1 MKPAMTF
8 SRQPLRNHPGAY
20 ARIEII
26 IILLVLAVL
35 VGVFVPRLV
44 KARRTAQANSC
55 ANNMRM
61 LDGAKFSWS
70 MENKKGA
77 DDLPTRDELAGTD
90 KYMKTWPICPAGG
103 TYSLRPVRNRP
114 TCSIPGHTL
123 TDREPRWQ
131 GRWGNQ

>member
-8 SRQPLRNHPGAY
+8 PRHPLRDHSGAY

-44 KARRTAQANSC
+44 KARRTAQANAC
-55 ANNMRM
+55 ANNMQW

-70 MENKKGA
+70 MENKKAA
-77 DDLPTRDELAGTD
+77 DDVPNESDLCGTA
-90 KYMKTWPICPAGG
+90 KYMRVRPICPAGG
-103 TYSLRPVRNRP
+103 TYSIGPVRKRP